1 MKNLPG
7 VLLLIIAACIAS
19 AGSSSATGQK
29 DASKEPTKEQEA
41 RRPKLILRSQT
52 MVAISPA
59 RIVLTAE
66 LLGGS
71 DDFEEY
77 YCPTVEWD
85 WGDDTRSESRTD
97 CEPYEGGRSQ
107 IKRRYT
113 VEHIFRRPGVYKVY
127 FHLKR
132 QSKTI
137 SSSSVSIQVR
147 PGGPD

>member
-7 VLLLIIAACIAS
+7 VLLLIIAACS
-19 AGSSSATGQK
+19 ALVGSSPAGQK
-29 DASKEPTKEQEA
+29 DDAKESTKEQEA
-41 RRPKLILRSQT
+41 RRPKLTLRSQPS
-52 MVAISPA
+52 VAVSPA
-59 RIVLTAE
+59 RVVLTAE

-97 CEPYEGGRSQ
+97 CEPYQGGKSQ

-113 VEHIFRRPGVYKVY
+113 VEHIFRRPGAFKVY

-132 QSKTI
+132 KSKI
-137 SSSSVSIQVR
+137 IGSSSISIQVR
-147 PGGPD
+147 SGGPD